1 MYSTVLQVFS
11 AQIFQLNEA
20 KQLYLNQPLTQQQ
33 RLPKLPLKPMPIII
47 FLIDLF
53 GMVKPCESL
62 YNVVDIEN
70 QYLRL
75 KNEYINIFLFFT
87 CILILIKIVVLSP

>member
-1 MYSTVLQVFS
+1 
-11 AQIFQLNEA
+11 
-20 KQLYLNQPLTQQQ
+20 
-33 RLPKLPLKPMPIII
+33 MPIII

-75 KNEYINIFLFFT
+75 KNWINKYLSIFYMYFDFHQN
-87 CILILIKIVVLSP
+87 CSVVLSP

>member
-1 MYSTVLQVFS
+1 
-11 AQIFQLNEA
+11 
-20 KQLYLNQPLTQQQ
+20 
-33 RLPKLPLKPMPIII
+33 MPIII

-75 KNEYINIFLFFT
+75 KNWINKDLSIFLHVF
-87 CILILIKIVVLSP
+87 